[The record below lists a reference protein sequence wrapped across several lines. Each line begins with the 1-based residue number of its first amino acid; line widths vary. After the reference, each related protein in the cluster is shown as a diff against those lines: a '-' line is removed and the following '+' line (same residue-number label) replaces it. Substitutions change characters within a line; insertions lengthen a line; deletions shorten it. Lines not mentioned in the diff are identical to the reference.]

1 MRYKYACFKSYIG
14 FKNGMGL
21 DKVEIDF
28 SKSINKICL
37 LRGANGVGKSTLMD
51 ALSPFPDPST
61 SYVPNQ
67 DAEKILILENQGDEY
82 YIKISSPSDGKGGR
96 KTTKATIMKNGL
108 ELNENGNISTYKDII
123 FSEFD
128 LDSNYGSLTK
138 LSSSDRGLG
147 DKTPAERKKFV
158 ANIIDNLEVYNE
170 IYKTL
175 NKKSLIFKSH
185 LNTLHT
191 KIQNIGNK
199 DNLELTLK
207 NLKDKAGLINN
218 ELLSLNNKIVE
229 LETRASINQEQ
240 ATEISEL
247 SSKKEEIENILVQI
261 DSKIKIFQSRTH
273 IKPDELQSKYNSDSK
288 LLSEYSSKLNKVSS
302 DWLIESEKLS
312 NLSSSINELKS
323 NISMYGEELDTNIRE
338 KYNISK
344 TKIDTLVRE
353 INKSG
358 YPVDTGLII
367 NMTNLIS
374 FYEKF
379 IKKIDAFY
387 DGVSVD
393 DLEYLALSYDSNNTQ
408 KLILDMNSVISE
420 MESKK
425 SEVKELEDKIKRITI
440 LKDRPKKCNIDSCP
454 FISESIEINK
464 SFGKRDPFDDLSKL
478 QNDILELSE
487 RTTKIQENIDLSS
500 FRDRKRMELG
510 SIRSDIEDYKEL
522 LECFNVIE
530 LIDSDLFYKAISS
543 GSPFNKQRDTRKLLD
558 VLNNLKAYESEEK
571 IFNILEVE
579 YNSFKE
585 KQDMIQKN
593 ESKIANKEKELS
605 DLSIKVMELKKQKDS
620 YDELVS
626 SLTESLQSQQEYMN
640 EISKRNTQ
648 IEILSPIVERLEK
661 IQGKSSDSVKSI
673 LQINEMKNKI
683 DSLNIELQP
692 IDRDIQNIS
701 GQLTLLDSY
710 YQEYELYKEKY
721 NIIET
726 LKKYCSP
733 TGGGIQTIFM
743 QLYMSKTL
751 ELSNQVLQMIFGGE
765 YRLLDFV
772 INQNEFRIPFVGL
785 GMPVDDISSGSTSQI
800 CMMGM
805 AINLVL
811 FHQASTKFNIA
822 RLDEIDSGLSTKN
835 RYEFVSALYSIVEI
849 LGIDQLF
856 IISHSLETDTSMVDI
871 IKLKSDSEY
880 SEDRLLGN
888 VIWNYDEEVKTSK

>member
-1 MRYKYACFKSYIG
+1 
-14 FKNGMGL
+14 
-21 DKVEIDF
+21 
-28 SKSINKICL
+28 
-37 LRGANGVGKSTLMD
+37 
-51 ALSPFPDPST
+51 
-61 SYVPNQ
+61 
-67 DAEKILILENQGDEY
+67 
-82 YIKISSPSDGKGGR
+82 
-96 KTTKATIMKNGL
+96 
-108 ELNENGNISTYKDII
+108 
-123 FSEFD
+123 
-128 LDSNYGSLTK
+128 
-138 LSSSDRGLG
+138 
-147 DKTPAERKKFV
+147 
-158 ANIIDNLEVYNE
+158 
-170 IYKTL
+170 
-175 NKKSLIFKSH
+175 
-185 LNTLHT
+185 
-191 KIQNIGNK
+191 
-199 DNLELTLK
+199 
-207 NLKDKAGLINN
+207 
-218 ELLSLNNKIVE
+218 
-229 LETRASINQEQ
+229 
-240 ATEISEL
+240 
-247 SSKKEEIENILVQI
+247 
-261 DSKIKIFQSRTH
+261 
-273 IKPDELQSKYNSDSK
+273 
-288 LLSEYSSKLNKVSS
+288 
-302 DWLIESEKLS
+302 
-312 NLSSSINELKS
+312 
-323 NISMYGEELDTNIRE
+323 
-338 KYNISK
+338 
-344 TKIDTLVRE
+344 
-353 INKSG
+353 
-358 YPVDTGLII
+358 
-367 NMTNLIS
+367 
-374 FYEKF
+374 
-379 IKKIDAFY
+379 
-387 DGVSVD
+387 
-393 DLEYLALSYDSNNTQ
+393 
-408 KLILDMNSVISE
+408 
-420 MESKK
+420 
-425 SEVKELEDKIKRITI
+425 
-440 LKDRPKKCNIDSCP
+440 
-454 FISESIEINK
+454 
-464 SFGKRDPFDDLSKL
+464 
-478 QNDILELSE
+478 
-487 RTTKIQENIDLSS
+487 
-500 FRDRKRMELG
+500 
-510 SIRSDIEDYKEL
+510 
-522 LECFNVIE
+522 
-530 LIDSDLFYKAISS
+530 
-543 GSPFNKQRDTRKLLD
+543 
-558 VLNNLKAYESEEK
+558 
-571 IFNILEVE
+571 
-579 YNSFKE
+579 
-585 KQDMIQKN
+585 MIQKN

-648 IEILSPIVERLEK
+648 IEILSPIIERLEK

>member
-1 MRYKYACFKSYIG
+1 
-14 FKNGMGL
+14 
-21 DKVEIDF
+21 
-28 SKSINKICL
+28 
-37 LRGANGVGKSTLMD
+37 
-51 ALSPFPDPST
+51 
-61 SYVPNQ
+61 
-67 DAEKILILENQGDEY
+67 
-82 YIKISSPSDGKGGR
+82 
-96 KTTKATIMKNGL
+96 
-108 ELNENGNISTYKDII
+108 
-123 FSEFD
+123 
-128 LDSNYGSLTK
+128 
-138 LSSSDRGLG
+138 
-147 DKTPAERKKFV
+147 
-158 ANIIDNLEVYNE
+158 
-170 IYKTL
+170 
-175 NKKSLIFKSH
+175 
-185 LNTLHT
+185 
-191 KIQNIGNK
+191 
-199 DNLELTLK
+199 
-207 NLKDKAGLINN
+207 
-218 ELLSLNNKIVE
+218 
-229 LETRASINQEQ
+229 
-240 ATEISEL
+240 
-247 SSKKEEIENILVQI
+247 
-261 DSKIKIFQSRTH
+261 
-273 IKPDELQSKYNSDSK
+273 
-288 LLSEYSSKLNKVSS
+288 
-302 DWLIESEKLS
+302 
-312 NLSSSINELKS
+312 
-323 NISMYGEELDTNIRE
+323 
-338 KYNISK
+338 
-344 TKIDTLVRE
+344 
-353 INKSG
+353 
-358 YPVDTGLII
+358 
-367 NMTNLIS
+367 
-374 FYEKF
+374 
-379 IKKIDAFY
+379 
-387 DGVSVD
+387 
-393 DLEYLALSYDSNNTQ
+393 
-408 KLILDMNSVISE
+408 
-420 MESKK
+420 
-425 SEVKELEDKIKRITI
+425 
-440 LKDRPKKCNIDSCP
+440 
-454 FISESIEINK
+454 
-464 SFGKRDPFDDLSKL
+464 
-478 QNDILELSE
+478 
-487 RTTKIQENIDLSS
+487 
-500 FRDRKRMELG
+500 MELG